1 MSPKSGR
8 PQSGRV
14 SPVLGSPVDVIDD
27 YLPESGN
34 LGYRVSRY
42 DLELGYRVA
51 PNRLTGVATITATA
65 TSHVKQVQLDLAP
78 TMAVTRV
85 TVNGERVRYTHR
97 RAKLAI
103 TLGRPIPAGGALSIV
118 VRYAGNPRPIRGA
131 WGEVGWEEL
140 TEGSLCANQPNGAP
154 SWFPCDDHPVAKASY
169 RIAISTDS
177 PFHALANG
185 VLTAKRT
192 KAGQTTWVYEQAEPM
207 ATYLASIQIG
217 RYETTVLATQPVPV
231 DLLAPPALR
240 AAARARF
247 GPQVEMLAAFTD
259 MFGPYPFPRYTAVV
273 TDDPLEIPLEA
284 QGFATFGANH
294 CDPASDAQR
303 LVAHELAHQWF
314 GNSVTLKRWRDIWLH
329 EGFACYAEWLWS
341 ERSGDQSAHEWANH
355 YYDKL
360 KSTPMSRPLADPGPA
375 AMFDDWVYKRGALTL
390 HALRLRIGD
399 DAFFAL
405 LRHWTDKYR
414 YGSVGTE
421 DFIALASHHTAQPL
435 GELWQSWLYE
445 TTLPPLPPT
454 GPPGH

>member
-78 TMAVTRV
+78 TMAVARV

-103 TLGRPIPAGGALSIV
+103 TLNRPIPAGGALSIV

-177 PFHALANG
+177 PFHALA
-185 VLTAKRT
+185 
-192 KAGQTTWVYEQAEPM
+192 
-207 ATYLASIQIG
+207 IG
-217 RYETTVLATQPVPV
+217 
-231 DLLAPPALR
+231 
-240 AAARARF
+240 
-247 GPQVEMLAAFTD
+247 
-259 MFGPYPFPRYTAVV
+259 
-273 TDDPLEIPLEA
+273 
-284 QGFATFGANH
+284 
-294 CDPASDAQR
+294 S
-303 LVAHELAHQWF
+303 
-314 GNSVTLKRWRDIWLH
+314 
-329 EGFACYAEWLWS
+329 ACS
-341 ERSGDQSAHEWANH
+341 
-355 YYDKL
+355 
-360 KSTPMSRPLADPGPA
+360 
-375 AMFDDWVYKRGALTL
+375 
-390 HALRLRIGD
+390 
-399 DAFFAL
+399 
-405 LRHWTDKYR
+405 
-414 YGSVGTE
+414 
-421 DFIALASHHTAQPL
+421 
-435 GELWQSWLYE
+435 
-445 TTLPPLPPT
+445 
-454 GPPGH
+454 